1 MFHYF
6 ENFIDPYSEHTQTDT
21 PPTTLWA
28 FLRGYCRPF
37 YGLLALITLT
47 EMSIAALE
55 LGVIFG
61 VGWFVDVIHT
71 TPNLIV
77 DYAFAFVFGALL
89 MLLQTDARLIL
100 PLLVWLLLYSLLMR
114 WTIRRV
120 AKASKTASAARSA
133 LNGRIIDGYTNIHS
147 VKMFAHDKAELGYV
161 KQGMETARS
170 CFSKSIV
177 SSVRWRLHYRF
188 LMGC

>member
-1 MFHYF
+1 M
-6 ENFIDPYSEHTQTDT
+6 E
-21 PPTTLWA
+21 
-28 FLRGYCRPF
+28 
-37 YGLLALITLT
+37 
-47 EMSIAALE
+47 
-55 LGVIFG
+55 
-61 VGWFVDVIHT
+61 
-71 TPNLIV
+71 TPNSISQVLGQV
-77 DYAFAFVFGALL
+77 FGGLGYAIAFVFGALL

-100 PLLVWLLLYSLLMR
+100 PLLVCLLLYSLLMR

-147 VKMFAHDKAELGYV
+147 VKMFAHDKAEIGYV
-161 KQGMETARS
+161 KQGMETARVA
-170 CFSKSIV
+170 FSKSIV